1 MTWKVKNAEFLIS
14 AANIAQLPV
23 DGLPEFALI
32 GRSNAGKSTL
42 LNRICGRRALA
53 KVSSRPGKTQQIN
66 LYLVTLTNGEEDRQI
81 YITDLPGYGYAKV
94 SKVLRQNLAK
104 LVVNY
109 FEKREQLKLVF
120 LLSDIKRNADETD
133 VDLRNFVY
141 NTEKS
146 VQVVLTKADKVNQKE
161 KAASV
166 KNNSTKF
173 GLEPGDLIFSSM
185 DKDPISIF
193 GRMMLSLE
201 SEKDWDATTRSKFV
215 AYKDQPKDLPEPSS
229 GE

>member
-1 MTWKVKNAEFLIS
+1 MTWKVKSAEFLIS
-14 AANIAQLPV
+14 AANIVQLPI
-23 DGLPEFALI
+23 DQLPEFAII

-53 KVSSRPGKTQQIN
+53 RVSSRPGKTQQIN
-66 LYLVTLTNGEEDRQI
+66 LYLVTLSNGVEDRQI

-94 SKVLRQNLAK
+94 SKSLRQNIAK

-109 FEKREQLKLVF
+109 FEKREQLKLIF

-133 VDLRNFVY
+133 VELRNFVY
-141 NTEKS
+141 DVDRS

-166 KNNSTKF
+166 KFNSSKF
-173 GLEPGDLIFSSM
+173 GLEPGDLIFTSM
-185 DKDPISIF
+185 DRDPDDIF
-193 GRMMLSLE
+193 KRIILSLE
-201 SEKDWDATTRSKFV
+201 SDADWSATTKTSFVNPKLSK
-215 AYKDQPKDLPEPSS
+215 
-229 GE
+229 